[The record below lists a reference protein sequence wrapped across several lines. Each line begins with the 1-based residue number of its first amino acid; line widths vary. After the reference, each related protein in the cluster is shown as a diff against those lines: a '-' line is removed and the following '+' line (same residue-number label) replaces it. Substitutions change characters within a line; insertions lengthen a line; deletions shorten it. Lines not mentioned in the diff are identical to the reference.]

1 MRKNLIAVIAFFM
14 LSSCA
19 LFAQGSTAKQGTK
32 VGYIDSQS
40 ILTQLPEAIKA
51 QGDVQ
56 AAIDQIK
63 AQIDSI
69 GQAYQTTL
77 ADYQKQANM
86 LTDAKKKDAQ
96 QKIMNME
103 KDYNDLRAKLDAN
116 GEVAQLNRKLMNPI
130 VDKIKAAVEEVAKQ
144 AGVQLVLEKSDQLQ
158 VVWYAE
164 PSMDLTF
171 KVLDSLKQGNKK
183 FRKLR
188 RLNYF
193 NRLFLLTHLFCPPV
207 TELLI
212 LRKVCLN

>member
-1 MRKNLIAVIAFFM
+1 MRRNLIAIIAFLLM
-14 LSSCA
+14 SSCV
-19 LFAQGSTAKQGTK
+19 LFAQQGTK

-56 AAIDQIK
+56 AVIDNIK
-63 AQIDSI
+63 TQIDSI
-69 GQAYQTTL
+69 GQVYQATL
-77 ADYQKQANM
+77 ADYQKQANL
-86 LTDAKKKDAQ
+86 LTDAKKKEAQ

-130 VDKIKAAVEEVAKQ
+130 VEKIKVAVEDIAKK

-171 KVLDSLKQGNKK
+171 KVLDKLKTGK
-183 FRKLR
+183 
-188 RLNYF
+188 
-193 NRLFLLTHLFCPPV
+193 
-207 TELLI
+207 
-212 LRKVCLN
+212 